1 MAIKPLTE
9 KQMKE
14 SVRIYVGKQFERM
27 TRKEAIDK
35 YLEGMM
41 VCDGSEAD
49 RYKSIY
55 CQLMA
60 GHKTVSDKLDWW

>member
-1 MAIKPLTE
+1 MAQQLTE

-14 SVRIYVGKQFERM
+14 RVRVICYGKLERM

-35 YLEGMM
+35 YLEGMN

-49 RYKSIY
+49 RYRNIY

-60 GHKTVSDKLDWW
+60 GHKYVSDNL